1 MKKKNCKKIIK
12 KKIFLNDFLKDL
24 KMSLLSFNFLI
35 LYIVHKMLVLLK
47 NRLNYLKNSIFECF
61 FNEFNRLSIFLK
73 KSIFFHNI

>member
-12 KKIFLNDFLKDL
+12 KKFFLNDFLKDL

-61 FNEFNRLSIFLK
+61 FNEFSRLSIFLK
-73 KSIFFHNI
+73 KSNFFHNI